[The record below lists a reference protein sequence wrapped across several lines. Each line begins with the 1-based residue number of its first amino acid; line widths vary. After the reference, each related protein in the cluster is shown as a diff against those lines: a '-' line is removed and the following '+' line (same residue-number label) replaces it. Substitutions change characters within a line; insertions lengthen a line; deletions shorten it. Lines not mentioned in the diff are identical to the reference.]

1 MKKLTTL
8 LSLMALAVSINAQP
22 LLVGHRGSSYGVES
36 SLEALRA
43 GAELGYEYLESDVK
57 VCKGGDF
64 VLSHDDDL
72 TRLGGTLTIT
82 GSTLEELQSEVLTQT
97 RGGVKYTGRLA
108 SLNEW
113 LDLCNELNVRPLIE
127 LKWATGINN
136 NDCSNIPALIKT
148 IEAKGLRDKCII
160 MTSMKPCLEYIRKNY
175 PDITLQFLTGQ
186 YWANHFDWCVQWGID
201 VDIQAGYFD
210 KSTVEKYH
218 DKGLKVNMWTTN
230 SADGYR
236 TYGNMGCDFITTD
249 NLDPKNLPEL
259 DPEITRP
266 QNTVDFP
273 RTPYEARVSGYYDA
287 VASLIDPFVTEGEI
301 EALRFIGGKRVALVK
316 TTDGAT
322 TVYADGVT
330 GNIAP
335 ESMKSVNA
343 IAVTADGRVAMIGAP
358 SDASLDIVVA
368 DVFGPAAPAAISL
381 TPADLGLAAGTV
393 AGKSVAVSGRSDAL
407 RLYIAVTEPDGA
419 NKVVMA
425 DLNAAGKV
433 QTAVVNSFTTL
444 SSNPEP
450 KLAITPFQRDRL
462 LVSINGGVA
471 LVDFD
476 AATPEGALT
485 IVDNLPARF
494 KDVDFDAISFLRY
507 GKKVYAVIVS
517 DGAARLY
524 DVTDGLAT
532 ATPVTDDIL
541 PDCRVSAD
549 NLVSTAIVSGDNV
562 SEIHVVGR
570 DGSMGVAT
578 FDGIGMVPPVA
589 IQEFELTKVW
599 LNANTTDNAP
609 EHIDGTNAQQ
619 GTAVK
624 GLFYVNDCAD
634 KKIYVF
640 DQTGCIGSIPGGA
653 GWGCCRDDKGN
664 IIVRDDK
671 LTGNTHKFIV
681 YAAGATPDNYGTP
694 LTFEVE
700 VPLDGQTNFINASGD
715 VYGGRGYIYLFPN
728 GKDAANV
735 IFFENGEYLCSRASK
750 GLMLTGSTAGYVIPR
765 NNDTEHW
772 CYQVRASGVYNY
784 DAAVNTEV
792 IAGRASTS
800 APSRNSTGGFACFE
814 LAGNDIIVHNSG
826 ANYKGGFTVRNN
838 SNESEVI
845 TTVAPIG
852 KLGYEA
858 GGNYSTFNWLIA
870 EPTDNANVY
879 NIYQYCPSNGMGLY
893 QLSVKGAAVTDITLG
908 EGNGE
913 AVYYNLSGVRVNA
926 DNLATG
932 IYIKVAGGKA
942 SKVVVR

>member
-1 MKKLTTL
+1 MKKLTTF
-8 LSLMALAVSINAQP
+8 LSLIALAISVNAPP

-64 VLSHDDDL
+64 VLSHDDD
-72 TRLGGTLTIT
+72 TKRLGGTKTIT

-136 NDCSNIPALIKT
+136 NDQSNIPSLIKT

-186 YWANHFDWCVQWGID
+186 YWANHFDWCVEWGID

-273 RTPYEARVSGYYDA
+273 RTSYEARVSGYYDLLTEST
-287 VASLIDPFVTEGEI
+287 VPFVTEGETAAVRI
-301 EALRFIGGKRVALVK
+301 IDGKRVSLVK
-316 TTDGAT
+316 KTDGT
-322 TVYADGVT
+322 TAVYADGIT
-330 GNIAP
+330 DNLAP
-335 ESMKSVNA
+335 ASIVSLNA
-343 IAVTADGRVAMIGAP
+343 ITTTADGRVAMIGAP
-358 SDASLDIVVA
+358 SDATLDIVVV
-368 DVFGPAAPAAISL
+368 DVFGEAAPLAISL
-381 TPADLGLAAGTV
+381 TPADLGLAEGTV
-393 AGKSVAVSGRSDAL
+393 IGQSVTVSGRADAL
-407 RLYIAVTEPDGA
+407 RLYIAAGDKSGV
-419 NKVVMA
+419 NNVVMA
-425 DLNAAGKV
+425 DLTADGKV
-433 QTAVVNSFTTL
+433 EAAVVNSL
-444 SSNPEP
+444 VISSNPE
-450 KLAITPFQRDRL
+450 LHIAVTPFSRDRL
-462 LVSINGGVA
+462 LVGLNGT
-471 LVDFD
+471 LSLYDFD
-476 AATPEGALT
+476 VTPGGTLT
-485 IVDNLPARF
+485 AVDALPARF
-494 KDVDFDAISFLRY
+494 TDVNAAAVSFLRY
-507 GKKVYAVIVS
+507 GKKIYMEIVS
-517 DGAARLY
+517 NGVGRLY
-524 DVTDGLAT
+524 DATDGLASV
-532 ATPVTDDIL
+532 TPVSDDIIAQTGM
-541 PDCRVSAD
+541 PVDKV
-549 NLVSTAIVSGDNV
+549 VSTAL
-562 SEIHVVGR
+562 VGGENESYIYIMSN
-570 DGSMGVAT
+570 DGSMSTGVIDPFEA
-578 FDGIGMVPPVA
+578 IPPVA
-589 IQEFELTKVW
+589 AQEFELTKIW

-624 GLFYVNDCAD
+624 GIFYVNDCAD

-671 LTGNTHKFIV
+671 LSGNTHKFIV
-681 YAAGATPDNYGTP
+681 YPAGATPDNYGMP

-715 VYGGRGYIYLFPN
+715 VYAGRGYVYLFPN
-728 GKDAANV
+728 GKDAANI
-735 IFFENGEYLCSRASK
+735 IFFEDGEYIGSRASK

-765 NNDTEHW
+765 DNDTEHW

-784 DAAVNTEV
+784 DAAVNTEM

-800 APSRNSTGGFACFE
+800 APSRNSTGGFARFE
-814 LAGNDIIVHNSG
+814 LADNEIIVHNSG

-845 TTVAPIG
+845 ATVAPIG

-870 EPTDNANVY
+870 EPTDNDNIY

-893 QLSVKGAAVTDITLG
+893 QLSVKGSGISDIATG
-908 EGNGE
+908 EVDGE
-913 AVYYNLSGVRVNA
+913 AVYYNLSGIPVRA
-926 DNLATG
+926 DNLVAG

-942 SKVVVR
+942 TKVVVK